1 MVIICLMKNTEK
13 LAKENNRDYAL
24 RVIRE
29 NIINLELKPGS
40 MISEQDIAEELH
52 LSRTPVHEALQELA
66 RTKII
71 EIMPQKGSLVSL
83 VDMKRVDEAV
93 FMRATIES
101 AVAEEAS
108 KLVNDSDIA
117 QMEANIKLQKFYHE
131 TKDVEK
137 LLEADNQFHE
147 LLYKITNKMQCF
159 YMVRLMNI
167 HYDRFREMKMH
178 TIDGEPII
186 NEHIEILNAIK
197 ARNPEQAKQALL
209 KHINRLYLDVVKIK
223 NNYPNYFA
231 E

>member
-1 MVIICLMKNTEK
+1 MKNTEK

-147 LLYKITNKMQCF
+147 LLYKITNKMQWCAMR
-159 YMVRLMNI
+159 YITSSRPMIPVMNGSTT
-167 HYDRFREMKMH
+167 YSVS
-178 TIDGEPII
+178 
-186 NEHIEILNAIK
+186 AS
-197 ARNPEQAKQALL
+197 ALQSL
-209 KHINRLYLDVVKIK
+209 LTPLLCAMMFMQFV
-223 NNYPNYFA
+223 
-231 E
+231 

>member
-1 MVIICLMKNTEK
+1 MKNTEK
-13 LAKENNRDYAL
+13 LARENNRDYAL

-83 VDMKRVDEAV
+83 VDMNRVDEAV

-101 AVAEEAS
+101 AVTEEAS
-108 KLVNDSDIA
+108 KLATDADIA
-117 QMEANIKLQKFYHE
+117 QMEANIKLQQFYNE
-131 TKDVEK
+131 TKAIEK
-137 LLEADNQFHE
+137 LLEVDNQFHE
-147 LLYKITNKMQCF
+147 LMYKITNKMQCF

-178 TIDGEPII
+178 TVKGDPII
-186 NEHIEILNAIK
+186 EEHIEILNAVKNHDPERAK
-197 ARNPEQAKQALL
+197 AALL
-209 KHINRLYLDVVKIK
+209 KHINRLYLDVVEIK
-223 NNYPNYFA
+223 NNYPDYFA
-231 E
+231 

>member
-1 MVIICLMKNTEK
+1 MKNTEK

-83 VDMKRVDEAV
+83 VDMNRVDEAV

-101 AVAEEAS
+101 AVTEEAS
-108 KLVNDSDIA
+108 KLATDADIA
-117 QMEANIKLQKFYHE
+117 QMEANIKLQQFYNE
-131 TKDVEK
+131 TKAIEK
-137 LLEADNQFHE
+137 LLEVDNQFHE
-147 LLYKITNKMQCF
+147 LMYKITNKMQCF

-178 TIDGEPII
+178 TVKGDPII
-186 NEHIEILNAIK
+186 EEHIEILNAVKSHDPERAK
-197 ARNPEQAKQALL
+197 AALL
-209 KHINRLYLDVVKIK
+209 KHINRLYLDVVEIK
-223 NNYPNYFA
+223 NNYPDYFA
-231 E
+231 

>member
-1 MVIICLMKNTEK
+1 MKNTEK
-13 LAKENNRDYAL
+13 LARENNRDYAL

-83 VDMKRVDEAV
+83 VDMNRVDEAV

-101 AVAEEAS
+101 AVTEEAS
-108 KLVNDSDIA
+108 KLATDADIA
-117 QMEANIKLQKFYHE
+117 QMEANIKLQQFYNE
-131 TKDVEK
+131 TKAIEK
-137 LLEADNQFHE
+137 LLEVDNQFHE
-147 LLYKITNKMQCF
+147 LMYKITNKMQCF

-178 TIDGEPII
+178 TVKGDPII
-186 NEHIEILNAIK
+186 EEHIEILNAVKSHDPERAK
-197 ARNPEQAKQALL
+197 AALL
-209 KHINRLYLDVVKIK
+209 KHINRLYLDVVEIK
-223 NNYPNYFA
+223 NNYPDYFA
-231 E
+231 

>member
-1 MVIICLMKNTEK
+1 MKNTEK
-13 LAKENNRDYAL
+13 LPRENNRDYAL

-40 MISEQDIAEELH
+40 MLSEQDIAEELH

-83 VDMKRVDEAV
+83 VDMNRVDEAV

-101 AVAEEAS
+101 AVTEEAS
-108 KLVNDSDIA
+108 KLATADDIA
-117 QMEANIKLQKFYHE
+117 QMEANIKLQQFYNE
-131 TKDVEK
+131 TKAIEK
-137 LLEADNQFHE
+137 LLEVDNQFHE
-147 LLYKITNKMQCF
+147 MMYRITNKMQCF

-178 TIDGEPII
+178 TVKGDPII
-186 NEHIEILNAIK
+186 EEHIEILNAVKSHDPERAK
-197 ARNPEQAKQALL
+197 AALL
-209 KHINRLYLDVVKIK
+209 KHINRLYLDVVEIK
-223 NNYPNYFA
+223 NNYPDYFA
-231 E
+231 